1 MAVSPAH
8 SVIFPASYVSAICTS
23 PVGSTFSPYITIL
36 YYASPLIMS
45 LSPEQ
50 PPAHA
55 VDDASPTVG
64 GDAPSTSSTVPPG
77 LAAMAANHPYSTAFL
92 LGAALTGS
100 AVIGG
105 VAARRALGQNQHAL
119 LAAQAAAK
127 PATRIPSAI
136 KGEYD
141 SRLLKLEALVK
152 DAQQANKKMAE
163 QMVAIPQLVRGL
175 ERVQADLAQE
185 QSAALKAQR
194 SYMDQKF
201 EGNQAVS

>member
-1 MAVSPAH
+1 
-8 SVIFPASYVSAICTS
+8 
-23 PVGSTFSPYITIL
+23 
-36 YYASPLIMS
+36 MS
-45 LSPEQ
+45 IAPEQ
-50 PPAHA
+50 PPALA
-55 VDDASPTVG
+55 VDDASPVLG
-64 GDAPSTSSTVPPG
+64 GDAPSASSASSASSKTVPPS
-77 LAAMAANHPYSTAFL
+77 LATMASNHPYSTAFL

-105 VAARRALGQNQHAL
+105 MAARRALGQSHRAAL
-119 LAAQAAAK
+119 VAAEAAASR
-127 PATRIPSAI
+127 PAAARVPSAI

-163 QMVAIPQLVRGL
+163 QMVAIPQLVKGL

-194 SYMDQKF
+194 SYWDKKF
-201 EGNQAVS
+201 EDNQVVS

>member
-1 MAVSPAH
+1 
-8 SVIFPASYVSAICTS
+8 
-23 PVGSTFSPYITIL
+23 
-36 YYASPLIMS
+36 MS

-55 VDDASPTVG
+55 VDDASPTLAG
-64 GDAPSTSSTVPPG
+64 GDAPSTSATSAAVPPS
-77 LAAMAANHPYSTAFL
+77 LATMAANHPYSTAFL

-105 VAARRALGQNQHAL
+105 VAARRAFGQNQRAL
-119 LAAQAAAK
+119 LAAQAAAAARGQAQG
-127 PATRIPSAI
+127 PATRVPAAVR
-136 KGEYD
+136 GEYD

-152 DAQQANKKMAE
+152 DAQQANKKVTE

-185 QSAALKAQR
+185 QAAALKSQR
-194 SYMDQKF
+194 TYWDQKL
-201 EGNQAVS
+201 EGSQAVSFPSPVAADNRSPSRSRSSVRGCLL